1 MARGSVR
8 YSGDRWSLLQRS
20 VTPVT
25 SSVPSGDSSPLFPHV
40 RWRHF
45 PSIRSFSF
53 SLFRRF
59 KTNLCVCSRRD
70 EMQKDEAKETFH
82 YPKRLWLQKVYILNF
97 ARGRE
102 RETAHQVKERKTT
115 ASWRLL
121 QMTDRYLTK
130 TRRHHVLAA
139 SSLVAF
145 IIFYFRKILRKQR
158 GSRTKKASVKG
169 KGNTAPGGIETRLCE
184 KVPRSETQSG

>member
-1 MARGSVR
+1 
-8 YSGDRWSLLQRS
+8 
-20 VTPVT
+20 
-25 SSVPSGDSSPLFPHV
+25 
-40 RWRHF
+40 
-45 PSIRSFSF
+45 
-53 SLFRRF
+53 
-59 KTNLCVCSRRD
+59 
-70 EMQKDEAKETFH
+70 MQEDEAKETFH

-102 RETAHQVKERKTT
+102 RERETAHQVKERKTT
-115 ASWRLL
+115 ASWRLS
-121 QMTDRYLTK
+121 QEMTDRYLTK

-158 GSRTKKASVKG
+158 GRRTKKASAKG

-184 KVPRSETQSG
+184 KVPRSETQSGLEKKART